1 MATDTHKTR
10 LLKELKE
17 IRDELFETAR
27 SIKPEEFEWHPRPGM
42 KSAKALLQ
50 EIGATEK
57 ICLSVLAGGPKLEW
71 EKAVRWSGDDLNS
84 ILKDLESIRQETLR
98 YLDSLSDDD
107 LHKPVAMPESWHQ
120 YTGPRLEPEEML
132 RWIARHEYYHL
143 GQLIYNRWLL
153 GYNPYKTEK

>member
-1 MATDTHKTR
+1 MANDTHKAR

-17 IRDELFETAR
+17 IREELLETAR
-27 SIKPEEFEWHPRPGM
+27 PIKPEEFDWPPRPGM

-50 EIGATEK
+50 EIGTMEK
-57 ICLSVLAGGPKLEW
+57 VCLSVLAGGPELEW
-71 EKAVRWSGDDLNS
+71 EKAVQWSGNDLNS
-84 ILKDLESIRQETLR
+84 ILKDLEDIRRETLR

-107 LHKPVAMPESWHQ
+107 LHKPVEMPESWHQ
-120 YTGPRLEPEEML
+120 YAGPRLEPEEVI

-153 GYNPYKTEK
+153 GYSPYKE